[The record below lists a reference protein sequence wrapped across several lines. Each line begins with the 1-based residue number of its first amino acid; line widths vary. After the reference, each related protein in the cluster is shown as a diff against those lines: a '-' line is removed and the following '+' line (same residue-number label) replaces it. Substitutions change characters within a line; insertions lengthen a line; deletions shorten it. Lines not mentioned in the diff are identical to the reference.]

1 VVELLLAFALVGQ
14 SQADGCW
21 TKVAPRPQYS
31 ASDQV
36 RDLQS
41 RIKTAGCDV
50 VGLAF
55 TTTGATA
62 QESALVWE
70 SKPQTLWLL
79 RVDKQG
85 PRWEKW
91 SGATRERILAD
102 NPADGFTLG
111 THTQGK
117 GRSAMSLPAGGFVKQ
132 HAPGTFDAA
141 LPENCSAPVPA
152 GKSPAFLTKC
162 DG

>member
-1 VVELLLAFALVGQ
+1 VVELLLAFALIGQ
-14 SQADGCW
+14 SHTDDCW
-21 TKVAPRPQYS
+21 TSIAPRPQYS

-36 RDLQS
+36 RDLQG
-41 RIKTAGCDV
+41 RIKTTRCDV
-50 VGLAF
+50 VGLAW
-55 TTTGATA
+55 TTAGGTA
-62 QESALVWE
+62 QQLAIVWE
-70 SKPQTLWLL
+70 SKLQTLWRLT
-79 RVDKQG
+79 VDKQG

-111 THTQGK
+111 PYIQGK
-117 GRSAMSLPAGGFVKQ
+117 GRSAISLPAGGFVKQ